1 MIPGGERIYRSVR
14 LPSLAPDS
22 LKIKASGRKAR
33 VIGIVPGQIITEHLV
48 LELPQTDGVYKA
60 DAATDIAKLAVLERH
75 RGSGHV
81 GLGFVKGLG
90 LRRGA
95 VASTVAHDSH
105 NLIVAGMNDADML
118 AAIAALNEMQ
128 VGLVVVDDGEVQAA
142 LPLPIA
148 GLMSESGAE
157 EIEAGMARLGAAAQ
171 GLRAGREGDIFMI
184 LSFLSLP
191 VIPKLKLTEAG
202 LVDVEAFAVVDVV
215 F

>member
-1 MIPGGERIYRSVR
+1 M
-14 LPSLAPDS
+14 
-22 LKIKASGRKAR
+22 
-33 VIGIVPGQIITEHLV
+33 
-48 LELPQTDGVYKA
+48 
-60 DAATDIAKLAVLERH
+60 
-75 RGSGHV
+75 
-81 GLGFVKGLG
+81 
-90 LRRGA
+90 
-95 VASTVAHDSH
+95 ASTVAHDSH

-128 VGLVVVDDGEVQAA
+128 GGLVVVDDGEVQAA

-191 VIPKLKLTEAG
+191 VIPNLKLTEAG